1 MDDSISDTDN
11 TITDNTTIQPIA
23 PLDIETIQDDMQALL
38 AYSPVEYRF
47 VVARS
52 YSKSSAAALAVCGL
66 SYNWLDSGD
75 RKARLLPLAD
85 RLATNRAL
93 QAELQIQELVPA
105 ALARMAD
112 LMDNSADD
120 RVRFQASKDILDRA
134 GVRKQDKLQ
143 VDVTGSV
150 SVRSLA
156 DVLVQV
162 YGAKP
167 VDDDGGGQVIDGAWA
182 GGPAGQDETGTGEKA
197 E

>member
-1 MDDSISDTDN
+1 MDDTISDTN
-11 TITDNTTIQPIA
+11 TITEQSIHPLA
-23 PLDIETIQDDMQALL
+23 PMDLETVQDDMQALL

-52 YSKSSAAALAVCGL
+52 YSKSSAAALATCGL
-66 SYNWLDSGD
+66 SYNWLEMAG

-105 ALARMAD
+105 ALSRMAD
-112 LMDNSADD
+112 LMDNSPDD

-167 VDDDGGGQVIDGAWA
+167 ANGDDGGQVIDGAWVA
-182 GGPAGQDETGTGEKA
+182 RDETGTGEG
-197 E
+197 EE